1 MATSPF
7 GYPIGSPTISG
18 NSITVD
24 TMLNE
29 PTRITRAL
37 ADLSLRRMFAQRIF
51 STPGGVEGGALL
63 YDVLTS
69 NDLFLDSTREVQN
82 VEPGAEFPIVT
93 SSRSAPSIAR
103 VEKFGGKFFVTD
115 EARARNDET
124 QVRNGTMRLSNSI
137 SKGVDARAIAAL
149 DAAVTTYSRTAT
161 GVNWATANSTVASS
175 LTKNIEPGADFAA
188 AQLTADTDEL
198 GVQFDLWIVNP
209 AQYAALSKFYGVA
222 NLAGVLDAYG
232 VEVLSSNRVT
242 AGTAYAVES
251 GVVGEMR
258 FEQGLVT
265 ETWREQA
272 TERTWVQSSI
282 RPVFAVTNP
291 YSVIKFSG
299 LAG

>member
-1 MATSPF
+1 MATNPYS
-7 GYPIGSPTISG
+7 YPYGVPSISG
-18 NSITVD
+18 QTITVD
-24 TMLNE
+24 TMLAE

-51 STPGGVEGGALL
+51 STPGGVTGGALL

-93 SSRSAPSIAR
+93 SSRSAPKVAT

-115 EARARNDET
+115 EARARNDES
-124 QVRNGTMRLSNSI
+124 QLRNGTMKLSNSI
-137 SKGVDARAIAAL
+137 SKGVDTRAIAAL

-161 GVNWATANSTVASS
+161 GVNWSTANSTAASS
-175 LTKNIEPGADFAA
+175 LTKNLEPGADFAA

-198 GVQFDLWIVNP
+198 GVVFDLWIVNP
-209 AQYAALSKFYGVA
+209 AQYVNLQKFYGA
-222 NLAGVLDAYG
+222 SNLPGVLNAYG
-232 VEVLSSNRVT
+232 VEVYSSNRVT

-251 GVVGEMR
+251 GTVGEMR
-258 FEQGLVT
+258 FEQGLTT

-291 YSVIKFSG
+291 MSVLKFSG

>member
-1 MATSPF
+1 MATSPY
-7 GYPIGSPTISG
+7 GYPFGVPSVSG
-18 NSITVD
+18 TSITVD
-24 TMLNE
+24 MMLNQ
-29 PTRITRAL
+29 PTRITRAV
-37 ADLSLRRMFAQRIF
+37 ADLSLRRMFSQRIF

-63 YDVLTS
+63 YDVLTT
-69 NDLFLDSTREVQN
+69 NDAFLDPTREVQN
-82 VEPGAEFPIVT
+82 VEPGAEFPLVT
-93 SSRSAPSIAR
+93 SSRTAPSIAR

-115 EARARNDET
+115 EARARNDES
-124 QVRNGTMRLSNSI
+124 QLRNGSMKLSNSI
-137 SKGVDARAIAAL
+137 AKGVDTRAIAAL

-161 GVNWATANSTVASS
+161 GTNWATANSTVSSS
-175 LTKNIEPGADFAA
+175 LTKNLEPGSDFAA

-198 GVQFDLWIVNP
+198 GVVFDLWIVNP
-209 AQYAALSKFYGVA
+209 AQYVNLQKFYGVS
-222 NLAGVLDAYG
+222 NLPGVLGAYG
-232 VEVLSSNRVT
+232 VEVISSNRVT

-258 FEQGLVT
+258 FEQGLFT